1 MDLRLIPKLIL
12 QNDQNDMQTIP
23 KDTNGHESFLNL
35 ALRSCKHS
43 PVSRNAYQASVIS
56 FDGSIISTSALP
68 CVVGAL
74 CLIENSYGRETTG
87 EVVRIHRDSLEI
99 IPHDTKCPIQIGDQ
113 VTLLQSRQEVEVGE
127 ALLGRVIDGLGNP
140 LDQLPNPI
148 CNEKYLLDGISVN
161 PFQRRQID
169 QILDVGIRNMNAL
182 LTVGSG
188 QRLGIMAG
196 SGVGKSVL
204 LSMITKNTSADVI
217 VIALI
222 GERGREVASFTHEI
236 LSSHSQQKVVIVAV
250 PADRSPLLRIQ
261 GAKRATAICEY
272 FRDLGKNVLL
282 IMDSL
287 TRVAHAQREVGL
299 SLGEQPT
306 SRGYPPS
313 VISLLPN
320 LIERTGT
327 STETEGAITAIYT
340 VLADGDDIVS
350 DPVVDTARAILDG
363 HIVLSRELAQQGVY
377 PAIDVGQSISRL
389 MNDIVDDVQ
398 IKNANKL
405 RRLISKYQENR
416 DLVLM
421 GGYVQ
426 GQDQDL
432 DIALSLWPDILSF
445 LHQDQAEENSYEDA
459 CNSLAQLVGHLA

>member
-1 MDLRLIPKLIL
+1 
-12 QNDQNDMQTIP
+12 MQTIQ
-23 KDTNGHESFLNL
+23 KDTIGQASFLDQ
-35 ALRSCKHS
+35 AIRSCRHA
-43 PVSRNAYQASVIS
+43 PVLSNAYQASVIS
-56 FDGSIISTSALP
+56 FDGAIISTSALP

-74 CLIENSYGRETTG
+74 CLIENPYGRETTG

-113 VTLLQSRQEVEVGE
+113 VTLLQSRQEVDVGE
-127 ALLGRVIDGLGNP
+127 ELLGRVIDGLGNP

-148 CNEKYLLDGISVN
+148 CNEKYLLDGNSVN
-161 PFQRRQID
+161 PFQRRQIN
-169 QILDVGIRNMNAL
+169 QTLDVGIRNMNAL

-222 GERGREVASFTHEI
+222 GERGREVASFTQEI
-236 LSSHSQQKVVIVAV
+236 LGSHSQQKVVIVAV

-272 FRDLGKNVLL
+272 FRDQGKNVLL

-313 VISLLPN
+313 VISLLPS

-327 STETEGAITAIYT
+327 STGTEGAITAIYT

-389 MNDIVDDVQ
+389 MNDIVDDEQ

-432 DIALSLWPDILSF
+432 DVALSLWPEILSF
-445 LHQDQAEENSYEDA
+445 LQQDQAEENSYEDA
-459 CNSLAQLVGHLA
+459 CNSLAQLVGHLT